1 MGQRWNSRYLGWMAV
16 SCLGCFAL
24 GSFFTMHWNLN
35 RLAVNSVLGAKPT
48 AESQVQPQMTGSPE
62 IAAEAIEELS
72 ALPAANPT
80 VLPQPRHAMM
90 APAYKS
96 VKIEKVPFVRQK
108 PDFCGEACAAMM
120 LRRLGQNVDQ
130 DYVYDQSGLDPKLG
144 RGCYTRELA
153 DALVNIG
160 FKTGPV
166 WHKVPVR
173 AAATELESL
182 WASVHADL
190 LQGHGSILCTHFDDR
205 PNTTEHFRLI
215 LGYDAERDEVL
226 YHDPALDR
234 GEYLRMS
241 RTMLMALWPLKYAA
255 DEWTIIRMALV
266 PDKLQQGSIA
276 KKFTSADYAQ
286 HVLKLKETLP
296 SQDFHIVIQ
305 PPFVVIGDDPAKVVQ
320 RRADNTVRWAA
331 ERLRAE
337 LFDRDPEQILDIW
350 LFKDD
355 ESYRTHAK
363 QLFGAEPGTPY
374 GYYSP
379 SHGALVMNISTGGG
393 TLVHEIVHPFVA
405 TDFPRCPSW
414 LNEGLGSLYEQCGDH
429 EGRIW
434 GYTNWR
440 LAGLQ
445 QAIKAKRV
453 PAFETLCSTTRDGFY
468 NEDPGTNY
476 SQARYLCYYLQEHGL
491 LVKFYRQF
499 RSDWQEDP
507 SGFETL
513 KKVLK
518 AEDMVAFQAEWEEY
532 VAELKFE

>member
-1 MGQRWNSRYLGWMAV
+1 MGWSSNARSLGWIAV
-16 SCLGCFAL
+16 IGLTCFAL
-24 GSFFTMHWNLN
+24 GGLLTSHWNQQPVALN
-35 RLAVNSVLGAKPT
+35 SSPGAKP
-48 AESQVQPQMTGSPE
+48 AVQEEVQPQMTGAPE
-62 IAAEAIEELS
+62 AVAEAIEVLS
-72 ALPAANPT
+72 SVPAQKPAAS
-80 VLPQPRHAMM
+80 VQPRPAMM

-96 VKIEKVPFVRQK
+96 AKIDKVPFIRQK

-120 LRRLGQNVDQ
+120 LRRLGLDVDQ
-130 DYVYDQSGLDPKLG
+130 DYVYDQSGLDAKQG

-160 FKTGPV
+160 FKIGPV

-173 AAATELESL
+173 TSQADLESL
-182 WASVHADL
+182 WAAVHADL
-190 LQGHGSILCTHFDDR
+190 LKGHASILCTHFDDR

-241 RTMLMALWPLKYAA
+241 RAMLMTLWPLKYAA
-255 DEWTIIRMALV
+255 DEWTVIRMALV
-266 PDKLQQGSIA
+266 PDKLQRGSIA
-276 KKFTSADYAQ
+276 KDFTSADYAQ

-296 SQDFHIVIQ
+296 GRDFNIVIQ
-305 PPFVVIGDDPAKVVQ
+305 PPFVVIGDDPAKVVE

-337 LFDRDPEQILDIW
+337 LFDRNPDQILDIW

-355 ESYRTHAK
+355 VSYRTNAK
-363 QLFGAEPGTPY
+363 KLFGAEPGTPY

-429 EGRIW
+429 NGHIW

-453 PAFETLCSTTRDGFY
+453 PSFETLCSTTRDGFY

-499 RSDWQEDP
+499 RSDWRDDP

-518 AEDMVAFQAEWEEY
+518 EDDMVAFQAKWEKY
-532 VAELKFE
+532 VAGLKFE